1 MVKRLSREEK
11 KQKMVVDMINKM
23 FEIAGHNV
31 TYDNI
36 KDRKDDWYSQWTMT
50 MEQNGEWVDWGKKY
64 LKETFKWNKKV
75 CEREMAMINLMWGLK
90 YSNYEG

>member
-1 MVKRLSREEK
+1 
-11 KQKMVVDMINKM
+11 
-23 FEIAGHNV
+23 
-31 TYDNI
+31 
-36 KDRKDDWYSQWTMT
+36 MT